1 MKRHD
6 FDPLSF
12 VFGIVF
18 AGLALLLWTERFELT
33 GLGIEWIGAGVLL
46 FLGASLLISSTR
58 RSRN

>member
-1 MKRHD
+1 MKRHN
-6 FDPLSF
+6 FDPISF

-18 AGLALLLWTERFELT
+18 AGLALLLWSERFEWT

-58 RSRN
+58 RSKD